1 MVTVSK
7 QLVYQLTSS
16 YLTDRS
22 PKSHV
27 QNPSN
32 LHELDCQSCM
42 SPVVVKNKGKL
53 KLMSPNYILAK
64 HRELNIREWTRKVLI
79 IFNSASIH
87 TLQEDTR
94 ETNSRK
100 QKQRVGYMKEKDFP
114 FVSFFNLHQHCNGGK
129 D

>member
-1 MVTVSK
+1 MVTNSK

-22 PKSHV
+22 PNSHV

-42 SPVVVKNKGKL
+42 NPVVVKNRGKL
-53 KLMSPNYILAK
+53 KLVSPNYILAK
-64 HRELNIREWTRKVLI
+64 HRELNIREWWTQKVLI

-87 TLQEDTR
+87 TLQEDTH

-100 QKQRVGYMKEKDFP
+100 QKKRVG
-114 FVSFFNLHQHCNGGK
+114 
-129 D
+129 